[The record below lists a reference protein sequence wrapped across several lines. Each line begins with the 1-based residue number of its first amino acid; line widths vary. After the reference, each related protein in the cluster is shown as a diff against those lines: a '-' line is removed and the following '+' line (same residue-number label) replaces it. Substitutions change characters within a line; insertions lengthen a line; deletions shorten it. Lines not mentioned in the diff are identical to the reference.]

1 MLIQH
6 ELAMR
11 DLLFISHAN
20 PEDNEFTLW
29 LALQLAKEG
38 YKVWCDL
45 TGFLGGEDTWRDID
59 KLIREKTA
67 KFLYVLS
74 RTSNVKIGSL
84 KELQVAENIARDNE
98 LLDFIIP
105 LHIDDLPHREIN
117 IQLARLNAI
126 SFDKGWPNG
135 LKSLLEK
142 LEKDNTAKNPEITP
156 EIVTSWWRNHFSAD
170 QGIIDELRTIFPT
183 GF

>member
-135 LKSLLEK
+135 
-142 LEKDNTAKNPEITP
+142 PQ
-156 EIVTSWWRNHFSAD
+156 RNSRCCRPCGFALAPVLMPDSRPV
-170 QGIIDELRTIFPT
+170 IDAHRFRQVGSPILAGAR
-183 GF
+183 